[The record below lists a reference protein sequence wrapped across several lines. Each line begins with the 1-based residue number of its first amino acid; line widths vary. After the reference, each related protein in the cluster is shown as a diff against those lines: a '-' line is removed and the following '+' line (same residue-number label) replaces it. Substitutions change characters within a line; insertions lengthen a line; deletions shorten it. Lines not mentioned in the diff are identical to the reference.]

1 MPNYNREHYPPEEKM
16 LSVVIWH
23 LFFGDL
29 SQSERKN
36 SEIKLALEEC
46 THLEEIG
53 LQAHLIDGFG

>member
-1 MPNYNREHYPPEEKM
+1 M

-29 SQSERKN
+29 SQSEKKK